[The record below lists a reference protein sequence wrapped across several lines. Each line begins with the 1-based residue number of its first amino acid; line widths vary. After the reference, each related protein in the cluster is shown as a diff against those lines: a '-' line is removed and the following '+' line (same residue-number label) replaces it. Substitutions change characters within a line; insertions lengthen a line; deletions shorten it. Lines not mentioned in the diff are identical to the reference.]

1 MYINHRPQEVEAGE
15 GEGDADGGGSGDGDE
30 EAVGAEVTLSGVWAQ
45 TQNNRKEKREKLL
58 AMTHPQHRTTTTTN
72 AFQDC

>member
-15 GEGDADGGGSGDGDE
+15 GEGDADGDGGDDE
-30 EAVGAEVTLSGVWAQ
+30 EAVGAEVTLSGMWAQ

-72 AFQDC
+72 AFQHC

>member
-15 GEGDADGGGSGDGDE
+15 GEGDADGDGGDDE